1 MLIVYFDKYYHIQFL
16 FCVSFKFSTFIFLNI
31 LPLDEGVRMINTL
44 CEKMITLDFV
54 SGDHFFPRVLIYL
67 NIFIQGQ
74 CVYIIIDKYYHIQFL
89 FCVSFKFSRFI
100 FLNEEVPEKLNA
112 PCYSSLCRFAI
123 FWFH

>member
-1 MLIVYFDKYYHIQFL
+1 MLIVYF
-16 FCVSFKFSTFIFLNI
+16 
-31 LPLDEGVRMINTL
+31 
-44 CEKMITLDFV
+44 
-54 SGDHFFPRVLIYL
+54 
-67 NIFIQGQ
+67 
-74 CVYIIIDKYYHIQFL
+74 DKYYHIQFL